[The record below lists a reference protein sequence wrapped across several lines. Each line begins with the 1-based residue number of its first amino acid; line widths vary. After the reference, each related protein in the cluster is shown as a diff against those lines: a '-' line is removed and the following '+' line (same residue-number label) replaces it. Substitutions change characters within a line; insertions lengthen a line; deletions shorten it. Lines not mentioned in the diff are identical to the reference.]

1 MLLYRRAHLHH
12 YHKHRNHPSLP
23 QHGNGTSLP
32 STDLSSSSSNNDNDN
47 SSIHVSELPQ
57 QRRRPET
64 RGMLS
69 VAPAEI
75 PATALVEEGGTS
87 KDSTHHSNI
96 STTGNVAGTPL
107 TRICP
112 LLVSHG
118 SNTSAQRR
126 PKKNQKKRENNNSYV
141 CITDG
146 KLCGRWG

>member
-1 MLLYRRAHLHH
+1 
-12 YHKHRNHPSLP
+12 
-23 QHGNGTSLP
+23 
-32 STDLSSSSSNNDNDN
+32 
-47 SSIHVSELPQ
+47 
-57 QRRRPET
+57 
-64 RGMLS
+64 MLS

-118 SNTSAQRR
+118 SSTSAQRR
-126 PKKNQKKRENNNSYV
+126 PKKKKEKTTTVMYVLQTGNCVEGGGRSDENV
-141 CITDG
+141 Q
-146 KLCGRWG
+146 